1 MGPYSGPR
9 YRIRDFKLK
18 KNEMSSL
25 LGHQTNLELLSRY
38 VHENRPAHAYLF
50 SGRQGIGKKK
60 VAFEFARMV
69 NCSDFEV
76 HEDPLSCNTCRRILA
91 GSHPDVHLHKPVKN
105 MIRVDAIRSIIS
117 FLKYPPV
124 EANFR
129 IVIIDDAHL
138 MNRSAQNALLK
149 TLEEPPPNRIII
161 LVSSQSS
168 SLLPTVKSRIRRME
182 FGPLSG
188 DDIRALLLEHKNLG
202 EDESQTALA
211 MACGSIERALSKS
224 TPENVQFR
232 NKVISCIFTK
242 SLSPYRGLLD
252 LAAEA
257 GSDKSR
263 TDDLLDIAGTVLRD
277 ALIIKLGGGEPLIN
291 ADYFELIKKISDL
304 NTAELLMSAYDQILS
319 ASEQLD
325 LDINL
330 SKNLVLDVTFLRIE
344 TILHRA

>member
-1 MGPYSGPR
+1 
-9 YRIRDFKLK
+9 
-18 KNEMSSL
+18 MSSL

-60 VAFEFARMV
+60 VALEFARMI
-69 NCSDFEV
+69 NCPDFKD
-76 HEDPLSCNTCRRILA
+76 HRDPLSCSTCRRILT
-91 GSHPDVHLHKPVKN
+91 GSHPDINLQKPVKN
-105 MIRVDAIRSIIS
+105 IIRVDAVRNIIY
-117 FLKYPPV
+117 FLKYPPI
-124 EANFR
+124 EANYRF
-129 IVIIDDAHL
+129 VIIDDAHL

-168 SLLPTVKSRIRRME
+168 SLLPTVKSRLRRIE
-182 FGPLSG
+182 FGPLTG
-188 DDIRALLLEHKNLG
+188 EDIRALLLEHKNLD
-202 EDESQTALA
+202 EDESRTALA

-224 TPENVQFR
+224 APQNVQFR
-232 NKVISCIFTK
+232 NKVISCIFGK
-242 SLSPYRGLLD
+242 GPGSYRGLLD

-277 ALIIKLGGGEPLIN
+277 AIIVKLGGREPLIN
-291 ADYFELIKKISDL
+291 ADYIELIKKLSDL
-304 NTAELLMSAYDQILS
+304 NTIELLMSAYDQILS

-330 SKNLVLDVTFLRIE
+330 SKNLVLDVTFLKIE
-344 TILHRA
+344 AILHRA